1 MKHIKTYEHFNH
13 LFEDAEAPAAPA
25 TAPAAEPAV
34 APEEQK
40 EIIDATAAATKAEM
54 ANKSAFSQKLK
65 SKVAQAQAQS
75 QSQPEP
81 AKNEGFVFENAQGEM
96 LTKENMQKYADAL
109 VKKLPI
115 LKAGDKEVRFRGQKV
130 AIPANAEY
138 EAHKATV
145 TAGAVYVFYK
155 DRNGKFE
162 DVQFIYQPSKEE
174 IAHVTKI
181 YSEFGKKLA
190 TQQKRSKLLS
200 LGAKIL
206 VPLGVVA
213 AIAGMA
219 IQGSHHGSG
228 SEAFREIPGIVVAG
242 GAAIAAG
249 AAAGI
254 TSGQIGKKIDVA
266 EDAVAMFTALIK
278 AFCDS
283 LNMNMMEVQTVGDIQ
298 SLLTMDK
305 IEVEVE
311 NTTTSAKVESVS
323 NKLKGFDKF

>member
-1 MKHIKTYEHFNH
+1 MKYVKTFENFNY
-13 LFEDAEAPAAPA
+13 LFEDTETQATEPAAS
-25 TAPAAEPAV
+25 
-34 APEEQK
+34 PEEQK

-54 ANKSAFSQKLK
+54 AVKSAFSQKLK

-81 AKNEGFVFENAQGEM
+81 AKNEGFIFENAQGEM

-115 LKAGDKEVRFRGQKV
+115 LRAGDKEVEFRGQK
-130 AIPANAEY
+130 AKIPAGAEF
-138 EAHKATV
+138 EAYKATI
-145 TAGAVYVFYK
+145 TTGKLYVNYK
-155 DRNGKFE
+155 DKTDKYPE
-162 DVQFIYQPSKEE
+162 VLFIYGPSKEE

-190 TQQKRSKLLS
+190 TQQKRSKLLN

-219 IQGSHHGSG
+219 TNVFHGSG
-228 SEAFREIPGIVVAG
+228 SEPFREIPDIMVAAG
-242 GAAIAAG
+242 GAIAAG
-249 AAAGI
+249 AAVGI
-254 TSGQIGKKIDVA
+254 ASAQIDKKIEVA

-298 SLLTMDK
+298 SLFTMDK

-311 NTTTSAKVESVS
+311 NTMTSAKVESVS
-323 NKLKGFDKF
+323 NKLKGFSKF

>member
-1 MKHIKTYEHFNH
+1 MKYVKTFENFNY
-13 LFEDAEAPAAPA
+13 LFEDTETQATEPAAS
-25 TAPAAEPAV
+25 
-34 APEEQK
+34 PEEQK

-54 ANKSAFSQKLK
+54 AVKSAFSQKLK

-81 AKNEGFVFENAQGEM
+81 AKNEGFIFENAQGEM

-115 LKAGDKEVRFRGQKV
+115 LRAGDKEVEFRGQK
-130 AIPANAEY
+130 AKIPAGAEF
-138 EAHKATV
+138 EAYKATI
-145 TAGAVYVFYK
+145 TTGKLYVNYK
-155 DRNGKFE
+155 DKTGTYPE
-162 DVQFIYQPSKEE
+162 VLFIYGPSKEE

-190 TQQKRSKLLS
+190 TQQKRSKLLN

-219 IQGSHHGSG
+219 TNVFHGSG
-228 SEAFREIPGIVVAG
+228 SEPFREIPDIMVAAG
-242 GAAIAAG
+242 GAIAAG
-249 AAAGI
+249 AAVGI
-254 TSGQIGKKIDVA
+254 ASAQIDKKIEVA

-298 SLLTMDK
+298 SLFTMDK

-311 NTTTSAKVESVS
+311 NTMTSAKVESVS
-323 NKLKGFDKF
+323 NKLKGFSKF

>member
-1 MKHIKTYEHFNH
+1 MKHIKTYERFNY
-13 LFEDAEAPAAPA
+13 LFEDAE
-25 TAPAAEPAV
+25 APAAEPAV

-54 ANKSAFSQKLK
+54 AVKSAFSQKLK

-81 AKNEGFVFENAQGEM
+81 AKNEGFIFENAQGEM
-96 LTKENMQKYADAL
+96 LTKENMQKYTDAL

-115 LKAGDKEVRFRGQKV
+115 LKAGDKEVIFRGQKTK
-130 AIPANAEY
+130 IPAGAEF
-138 EAHKATV
+138 EAYKGTISMGALTV
-145 TAGAVYVFYK
+145 NYK
-155 DRNGKFE
+155 DRNGEYPEVLFT
-162 DVQFIYQPSKEE
+162 YRPSKEE

-190 TQQKRSKLLS
+190 TKQKRSKLLS

-206 VPLGVVA
+206 VPLGIVA
-213 AIAGMA
+213 AIGGMVTNTF
-219 IQGSHHGSG
+219 HGSG
-228 SEAFREIPGIVVAG
+228 SEPFREIPGIVIAAG
-242 GAAIAAG
+242 GAIGAG

-254 TSGQIGKKIDVA
+254 VSGQLDKKIDVA
-266 EDAVAMFTALIK
+266 EDALAMFTALIK

-298 SLLTMDK
+298 SLFTMDK